1 MIVSEIYSGSG
12 LGNQLWNLVVPRI
25 IAERQGYK
33 WGVKKS
39 NPFKGSKF
47 MSNFDFGEEVIGGSG
62 PEGGPPTELPQG
74 IEHYYK
80 ERFDPYPSDMGG
92 EDAMIFDNY
101 LWNELKDNTKVEGC
115 FQKIGYIKDRR
126 DDIIKWLKTDFNLTE
141 YSADDI
147 CIVQF
152 RGGDYLTGSAWCPPE
167 YYYNA
172 AKVMQQ
178 INPNMKFAV
187 ITDDPYHAQQFIP
200 WGTIVGSAVMEEKDE
215 LQGSIGWYKYPGGP
229 IGVDYS
235 ILNNAKYAIISASTF
250 SFWPCWTN
258 TKFNTII
265 APKYWTDFKTSK
277 GWWRGDD
284 NIVDE
289 WDYIDMQ
296 GNRMSG
302 VECRKEYEEY
312 KANNNFYQTLKD

>member
-25 IAERQGYK
+25 VAERYGYE
-33 WGVKKS
+33 WGIKKS
-39 NPFKGSKF
+39 NPFKASQF
-47 MSNFDFGEEVIGGSG
+47 MTKYDFGKEVVGGHGS
-62 PEGGPPTELPQG
+62 EGGPPTQLPDG
-74 IEHYYK
+74 ILNYYK
-80 ERFDPYPSDMGG
+80 ERCDPYPAEMGG
-92 EDAMIFDNY
+92 DDAMIFDDY
-101 LWNELKDNTKVEGC
+101 LWNNLEDNTKIEGC

-126 DDIIKWLKTDFNLTE
+126 EDIIEWLKPDLTITDL
-141 YSADDI
+141 SKDDI
-147 CIVQF
+147 CIIQF

-172 AKVMQQ
+172 AKIMQG
-178 INPNMKFAV
+178 INPNMRFAV
-187 ITDDPYHAQQFIP
+187 VTDDPINAQKFIP
-200 WGTIVGSAVMEEKDE
+200 WATIVGSAVMEEKDT

-235 ILNNAKYAIISASTF
+235 ILNNAKYVIISASTF

-258 TKFNTII
+258 TTFKTII
-265 APKYWTDFKTSK
+265 APKYWTDFKISN

-289 WDYIDMQ
+289 WLYVDMNGNSMMGVDCRNEYNDYRSK
-296 GNRMSG
+296 NPF
-302 VECRKEYEEY
+302 Y
-312 KANNNFYQTLKD
+312 ANLK